1 MYLYSVNIESIH
13 QSTFWTFISHTT
25 ISSRFTVSEMK
36 RIYRGFKTECPT
48 GLITEEAFQGIYS
61 RFFPHGGTVHFHS
74 IVSTL
79 YKSNVKFLTP
89 VLPAKMR
96 IFFCGFLILEFL
108 IPHKNT
114 LNFCAKTV
122 KTTFKNLS
130 FQLAGVGLFWP
141 QTKRAEMSFAQCMF
155 AWSSWKRI

>member
-74 IVSTL
+74 TIVSTL
-79 YKSNVKFLTP
+79 YKSNVKFLTS
-89 VLPAKMR
+89 VLPARPHTLTPHTLTHDIVITSSITSNFTKSLRLFCSRDSTPKYR
-96 IFFCGFLILEFL
+96 INV
-108 IPHKNT
+108 H
-114 LNFCAKTV
+114 V
-122 KTTFKNLS
+122 RSTF
-130 FQLAGVGLFWP
+130 
-141 QTKRAEMSFAQCMF
+141 
-155 AWSSWKRI
+155 